1 VKTVELCRAQVDYH
15 IKCRARSKE
24 NSMARVYRSTTAA
37 VLACLIVA
45 ECTSTLLASDAEGAA
60 PPAISH
66 LTYNGKPL
74 TALGPWH
81 DDHVQAAPPNDALA
95 VESTALGQYG
105 GFRRGGRRRNEAAAT
120 ALFLGAAG
128 TIAGAAVLVYANRPE
143 CRANPALNACG
154 YGTKVVGGAVLS
166 AGLVGLMIGAL
177 TWR

>member
-1 VKTVELCRAQVDYH
+1 MT
-15 IKCRARSKE
+15 
-24 NSMARVYRSTTAA
+24 RVYRSTIAA
-37 VLACLIVA
+37 LLACLIVT
-45 ECTSTLLASDAEGAA
+45 ECTGTLLASDAEGAA
-60 PPAISH
+60 LPATTSH

-74 TALGPWH
+74 TALGPW
-81 DDHVQAAPPNDALA
+81 DHERAQAPRLETALV
-95 VESTALGQYG
+95 VESAALSQWG
-105 GFRRGGRRRNEAAAT
+105 GYRRGRSRNDGAAA

-143 CRANPALNACG
+143 CRGNPALNACG